1 MDNYRNDAYEL
12 LKTVEKNTIM
22 IGKFDASK
30 GIFPLK
36 GAEHVLMFDI
46 SPLCDEP
53 SIIKKEKD
61 LFKPIYINEN
71 KYSGFVRDQN
81 SDVGLPPFF
90 NKKDPNYEDQKEQLI
105 DFYSDQ
111 FIFFSPSYQ
120 YERNEGDYHKNLKIL
135 DVVNI
140 PVALSLDTQ
149 FKIIPKVNL
158 EKRIFEK
165 KIANGDFFVLDYAG
179 DIYNDLDYI
188 MCDSYLYYCD
198 SWKYNQK
205 DPLSWQC
212 SNPQDAC
219 VERIK
224 VEKKD
229 KLITCSRTGLSL
241 VFIDESYM
249 QEVRETGEQ
258 LSFGINKNINA
269 DLLEQEDSEEVI
281 DVKNNDEFEMLESF
295 KQNVINSSLCYDFE
309 DLINLHICAK
319 SSPLTIL
326 AGMSGTGKTQLALQY
341 AKMID
346 TQEINNTLLFLPI
359 TPSYTEP
366 DDILGYLNP
375 NNGLYIPAETGLVD
389 FLINAQAN
397 PDKMHMVLFDEM
409 NLSQIEYWFSPFIS
423 VLEKDLNS
431 RYLTLYNE
439 KSHCINRSTYP
450 HQIKINNNVIFIGT
464 INLDETTKDI
474 SDRLLDRAFV
484 INLKKKKFT
493 DFYSQNLSKNNG
505 SLEICDS
512 AVLFNQ
518 WRSDNEPITAF
529 VSRELDFLDELHEI
543 ISKYDEQK
551 GVSFRV
557 LKNIG
562 TYINNIPTNDSSE
575 RMIEK
580 KKAFDLVLK
589 QTVMKKLSGPDNR
602 LNDLVGVIDK
612 IGDEP
617 QNSKIIDLFEKYS
630 DISDFKD
637 CRESL
642 KRKAEDL
649 LTYGYTR

>member
-1 MDNYRNDAYEL
+1 MDKISNEGFEL
-12 LKTVEKNTIM
+12 LKKVEKNTIL
-22 IGKFDASK
+22 IGKFDESK
-30 GIFPLK
+30 GVFPLK
-36 GAEHVLMFDI
+36 GTEHVLMFDI
-46 SPLCDEP
+46 IPLCDEP
-53 SIIKKEKD
+53 NIVKKEKS

-71 KYSGFVRDQN
+71 KYSGFVRNQLSN
-81 SDVGLPPFF
+81 VGLPTLYSPRST
-90 NKKDPNYEDQKEQLI
+90 DYDEQKEELI
-105 DFYSDQ
+105 DFYSNQ
-111 FIFFSPSYQ
+111 YIFFSPLFQ

-135 DVVNI
+135 EVKNI
-140 PVALSLDTQ
+140 PIALSLDTK
-149 FKIIPKVNL
+149 FKVIPKINL

-165 KIANGDFFVLDYAG
+165 KILNGDFFVLDYPG
-179 DIYNDLDYI
+179 DIYDNLDYI
-188 MCDSYLYYCD
+188 MCDSYLYFSD
-198 SWKYNQK
+198 SWKYNKK

-212 SNPQDAC
+212 FDSANAII
-219 VERIK
+219 ERIK
-224 VEKKD
+224 IEKKD
-229 KLITCSRTGLSL
+229 KLITCSRNGTNI
-241 VFIDESYM
+241 VFVDESYI
-249 QEVRETGEQ
+249 QEIRENGENL
-258 LSFGINKNINA
+258 LSEIEENLYSDVA
-269 DLLEQEDSEEVI
+269 EQEETEVATI
-281 DVKNNDEFEMLESF
+281 KNNGEYEMLESF
-295 KQNVINSSLCYDFE
+295 RQNVINSSLCYDFE

-319 SSPLTIL
+319 SSQLTIL

-375 NNGLYIPAETGLVD
+375 NNGLYTPAETGLVD
-389 FLINAQAN
+389 FLINAQNN

-439 KSHCINRSTYP
+439 NSHCINKAAYP
-450 HQIKINNNVIFIGT
+450 YQIKINNNVIFIGT

-493 DFYSQNLSKNNG
+493 DFYSQGSQKNSD

-512 AVLFNQ
+512 SVLYNQ
-518 WRSDNEPITAF
+518 WRSDNEPISAF
-529 VSRELDFLDELHEI
+529 VTRELDFLDELHNI

-562 TYINNIPTNDSSE
+562 TYINNIPLNDESKK
-575 RMIEK
+575 MIEK
-580 KKAFDLVLK
+580 NKAFDLVLK

-602 LNDLVGVIDK
+602 LNDLIGTIEK
-612 IGDEP
+612 IGEEP
-617 QNSKIIDLFEKYS
+617 KNSKIIDLFKKYV
-630 DISDFKD
+630 DISDFFECKD
-637 CRESL
+637 SL

>member
-1 MDNYRNDAYEL
+1 MDKSNNDGFEL
-12 LKTVEKNTIM
+12 FKKVEKNTIM
-22 IGKFDASK
+22 IGKLDVSK

-36 GAEHVLMFDI
+36 GTEHVLMFDI
-46 SPLCDEP
+46 IPLCDEP
-53 SIIKKEKD
+53 SIIKKEKS

-71 KYSGFVRDQN
+71 KYSGFVRNQISN
-81 SDVGLPPFF
+81 VGLPPLF
-90 NKKDPNYEDQKEQLI
+90 NIKDTNYEDQKRELVN
-105 DFYSDQ
+105 FYSDQ
-111 FIFFSPSYQ
+111 FIFFSPVFQ

-135 DVVNI
+135 EVTNI
-140 PVALSLDTQ
+140 PVALSLNTK
-149 FKIIPKVNL
+149 FKVIPKVNL

-165 KIANGDFFVLDYAG
+165 KVLNGDFFVLDYAG
-179 DIYNDLDYI
+179 DIYDNLDYI
-188 MCDSYLYYCD
+188 MCDSYLYFSD
-198 SWKYNQK
+198 SWKYNKK

-212 SNPQDAC
+212 SDPTNAII
-219 VERIK
+219 ERIK
-224 VEKKD
+224 IEKKD
-229 KLITCSRTGLSL
+229 KLITCSRNGMSI
-241 VFIDESYM
+241 VFIDDSYI
-249 QEVRETGEQ
+249 QEVREKREN
-258 LSFGINKNINA
+258 LLPEVRENINS
-269 DLLEQEDSEEVI
+269 DSLEQEEAEVI
-281 DVKNNDEFEMLESF
+281 TIKNNDEYEMLESF
-295 KQNVINSSLCYDFE
+295 RQNVINSSLCYDFE

-326 AGMSGTGKTQLALQY
+326 DGMSGTGKTQLALQY

-346 TQEINNTLLFLPI
+346 TQEVNNTLLFLPI

-375 NNGLYIPAETGLVD
+375 NNGLYTPAETGLVD
-389 FLINAQAN
+389 FLINAQTY

-409 NLSQIEYWFSPFIS
+409 NLAQIEYWFSPFIS

-439 KSHCINRSTYP
+439 NSHCINRSTYP

-493 DFYSQNLSKNNG
+493 DFYSQDSSKNNG

-512 AVLFNQ
+512 AVLYNQ

-529 VSRELDFLDELHEI
+529 VTRELDFLDELHEI

-562 TYINNIPTNDSSE
+562 TYINNIPTNDESKK
-575 RMIEK
+575 MIDK

-602 LNDLVGVIDK
+602 LNDLIGVIQE
-612 IGDEP
+612 IGEEP
-617 QNSKIIDLFEKYS
+617 RDSKIIDLFEKYS
-630 DISDFKD
+630 DISDFKE

>member
-1 MDNYRNDAYEL
+1 MEKNNYDGFESFKKA
-12 LKTVEKNTIM
+12 EKNTIM
-22 IGKFDASK
+22 IGKLDTSK
-30 GIFPLK
+30 DIFLLK
-36 GAEHVLMFDI
+36 GTEHVLMFDI
-46 SPLCDEP
+46 IPLCDEP
-53 SIIKKEKD
+53 NIIKKEKYR
-61 LFKPIYINEN
+61 FKPIYINEN
-71 KYSGFVRDQN
+71 KYSGFVRDQI
-81 SDVGLPPFF
+81 SSIGLPPLF
-90 NKKDPNYEDQKEQLI
+90 NIKGTDYDDQKKELI
-105 DFYSDQ
+105 NFYSDQ
-111 FIFFSPSYQ
+111 FIFFNPLFQ

-135 DVVNI
+135 EVANI
-140 PVALSLDTQ
+140 PPELSLDTK

-158 EKRIFEK
+158 ERRIFEK
-165 KIANGDFFVLDYAG
+165 KVLSGDFFILDYAG
-179 DIYNDLDYI
+179 DIYDNVDYI
-188 MCDSYLYYCD
+188 MCDSYLYFSD
-198 SWKYNQK
+198 SWKYNKK

-212 SNPQDAC
+212 DDPSNAII
-219 VERIK
+219 ERIK
-224 VEKKD
+224 IENKNR
-229 KLITCSRTGLSL
+229 LLTCRNARNV
-241 VFIDESYM
+241 VFIDESFI
-249 QEVRETGEQ
+249 QEIRENKENL
-258 LSFGINKNINA
+258 LSANTEHA
-269 DLLEQEDSEEVI
+269 DSTLEQNNAEI
-281 DVKNNDEFEMLESF
+281 IPIKNNDEYEMLESF
-295 KQNVINSSLCYDFE
+295 KQNVINKSLCYDFE

-341 AKMID
+341 AEMID
-346 TQEINNTLLFLPI
+346 TKEVNNTLLFLPI

-389 FLINAQAN
+389 FLIDAQNN
-397 PDKMHMVLFDEM
+397 PDKMYMVLFDEM

-423 VLEKDLNS
+423 ILEKDLNS

-439 KSHCINRSTYP
+439 KSHCINDSTYK

-493 DFYSQNLSKNNG
+493 DFYNQDSSKN
-505 SLEICDS
+505 SSTIEICDS
-512 AVLFNQ
+512 AVLYNQ

-529 VSRELDFLDELHEI
+529 TPRELDFLDELHDI

-562 TYINNIPTNDSSE
+562 TYINNIPIDNES
-575 RMIEK
+575 RKMIEK
-580 KKAFDLVLK
+580 SKAFDLVLK
-589 QTVMKKLSGPDNR
+589 QTIMKKLSGPDNR
-602 LNDLVGVIDK
+602 LTNL
-612 IGDEP
+612 IGTIQEIGEEP
-617 QNSKIIDLFEKYS
+617 QNSKIIDLFDKYS
-630 DISDFKD
+630 DISDFKE
-637 CRESL
+637 CKESL

>member
-1 MDNYRNDAYEL
+1 MENNVDRVEL
-12 LKTVEKNTIM
+12 LKKVEKNTIM
-22 IGKFDASK
+22 IGKLDESK
-30 GIFPLK
+30 GIFSLK
-36 GAEHVLMFDI
+36 GAEHVLIFDI
-46 SPLCDEP
+46 FPLCDEP
-53 SIIKKEKD
+53 SIIKKQQD

-71 KYSGFVRDQN
+71 KYTGFVRDQISN
-81 SDVGLPPFF
+81 VGLPPLF
-90 NKKDPNYEDQKEQLI
+90 NTKDKCDSQKQELK

-111 FIFFSPSYQ
+111 FIFFSPAFQ
-120 YERNEGDYHKNLKIL
+120 YENNEEDYHKNLKIL
-135 DVVNI
+135 EVANI
-140 PVALSLDTQ
+140 PVALRSATK
-149 FKIIPKVNL
+149 FKVIPKVNL
-158 EKRIFEK
+158 ERRIFEK
-165 KIANGDFFVLDYAG
+165 KVAKGEFFVLDYAG
-179 DIYNDLDYI
+179 DIYDNLDYI
-188 MCDSYLYYCD
+188 MCDSYLYFSD
-198 SWKYNQK
+198 SWKYNKK

-212 SNPQDAC
+212 SDPANA
-219 VERIK
+219 II
-224 VEKKD
+224 EKTKIEEKG
-229 KLITCSRTGLSL
+229 KLITCSRNGMNI
-241 VFIDESYM
+241 VFIDESYI
-249 QEVRETGEQ
+249 QKVRE
-258 LSFGINKNINA
+258 NKEELLLENKENINS
-269 DLLEQEDSEEVI
+269 DSLDQEEIEVI
-281 DVKNNDEFEMLESF
+281 SIKNNDEYEMLESF
-295 KQNVINSSLCYDFE
+295 KKNVINNSLCYDFE

-346 TQEINNTLLFLPI
+346 TQEVDNTLLFLPI

-375 NNGLYIPAETGLVD
+375 NNGLYTPAETGLVD
-389 FLINAQAN
+389 FLIKAQNN
-397 PDKMHMVLFDEM
+397 PEKMHMVLFDEM
-409 NLSQIEYWFSPFIS
+409 NLAQIEYWFSPFIS

-439 KSHCINRSTYP
+439 NSHCINKVAYP

-493 DFYSQNLSKNNG
+493 DFYNQVSSKNNG
-505 SLEICDS
+505 SLKICDTT
-512 AVLFNQ
+512 ALYDQ
-518 WRSDNEPITAF
+518 WRSNKEPIEAF
-529 VSRELDFLDELHEI
+529 VTRELDFLDELNEV

-562 TYINNIPTNDSSE
+562 TYINNIPVNDESKK
-575 RMIEK
+575 MIEK

-602 LNDLVGVIDK
+602 LNDLIGVIQE
-612 IGDEP
+612 IGEEP
-617 QNSKIIDLFEKYS
+617 KNSKINDLFEKYS
-630 DISDFKD
+630 DISDFKE